1 MSTVIG
7 GQMFFAQTFFRQ
19 DSVLKEI
26 IIYNG
31 NLSSRKSKLQ
41 QQQKMCDLGKTA
53 FFSDTIWKGFQEYF

>member
-1 MSTVIG
+1 MSAVIG

-41 QQQKMCDLGKTA
+41 QQKKMCDLGKTA
-53 FFSDTIWKGFQEYF
+53 LFSDAM